1 MNKVL
6 VDSSVWISFIKGDEK
21 AKVILTLIDSNQ
33 ICINDLILSELIPSL
48 LHRKENDLVKLLK
61 SIDRLKIEI
70 DWKEIIEMQTYNLKN
85 GINRVGIPDLLI
97 AQNAIQNKVH
107 LLSFDKHFEL
117 MKKNSELKTLHYE

>member
-6 VDSSVWISFIKGDEK
+6 VDSSVWISFFKGDEK

-97 AQNAIQNKVH
+97 AQNAVQNKVH
-107 LLSFDKHFEL
+107 FLSFDKHFEL
-117 MKKNSELKTLHYE
+117 MKKNSGLKTLHYE

>member
-6 VDSSVWISFIKGDEK
+6 VDSSVWISFFKGDEK
-21 AKVILTLIDSNQ
+21 AKVSLTLIDSNQ

-48 LHRKENDLVKLLK
+48 LHRKENDLVKLLN

-85 GINRVGIPDLLI
+85 GINKVGIPDLLI
-97 AQNAIQNKVH
+97 AQNAVQNKVH

-117 MKKNSELKTLHYE
+117 MKKNSGLKTLHYE

>member
-6 VDSSVWISFIKGDEK
+6 VDSSVWISFFKGDEK

-48 LHRKENDLVKLLK
+48 IHRKENDIVKLLN

-70 DWKEIIEMQTYNLKN
+70 DWTEIIEMQTYNLKN
-85 GINRVGIPDLLI
+85 GINKVGIPDLLI
-97 AQNAIQNKVH
+97 AQNAVQNKVH
-107 LLSFDKHFEL
+107 LLSFGNLCYPPIFLLID
-117 MKKNSELKTLHYE
+117 